1 MDALR
6 ILLVD
11 DHALF
16 RQGLKSLLEARPN
29 IEVVGT
35 AGDGLEAIALARTT
49 VPHVILMDI
58 EMPRCDGLEATR
70 QIKRE
75 FPHIKIVVLTVVDDE
90 DTIFEAIKC
99 ARRVI
104 CSKTLEANQLY
115 DMLDGLQ
122 RGDRAAFRCDRGQ
135 DPQGVQTSG
144 TCSRPKP
151 QLVEELSERES
162 PGSGTDV
169 MGKTNKEIADALR
182 HYGVTASRLTWQIS
196 WQSFSPEP
204 YSGCRSTLSARDWFI
219 HLPGFSKKRA
229 LMLHRSPGGGIS
241 GGYSPR

>member
-99 ARRVI
+99 GAQGYLL
-104 CSKTLEANQLY
+104 KTLEAYQLY

-122 RGDRAAFRCDRGQ
+122 RGDAPLSGVIAAKILKEFRHPEPAHDQ
-135 DPQGVQTSG
+135 
-144 TCSRPKP
+144 KP

-162 PGSGTDV
+162 QVLELIV
-169 MGKTNKEIADALR
+169 MGKTNKEIADALVIAENTVKTYLANILAKLHLQNR
-182 HYGVTASRLTWQIS
+182 IQAAVYAVSQGLVHT
-196 WQSFSPEP
+196 P
-204 YSGCRSTLSARDWFI
+204 YPDQ
-219 HLPGFSKKRA
+219 
-229 LMLHRSPGGGIS
+229 
-241 GGYSPR
+241 

>member
-99 ARRVI
+99 
-104 CSKTLEANQLY
+104 
-115 DMLDGLQ
+115 G
-122 RGDRAAFRCDRGQ
+122 RAG
-135 DPQGVQTSG
+135 
-144 TCSRPKP
+144 
-151 QLVEELSERES
+151 
-162 PGSGTDV
+162 
-169 MGKTNKEIADALR
+169 
-182 HYGVTASRLTWQIS
+182 
-196 WQSFSPEP
+196 
-204 YSGCRSTLSARDWFI
+204 LSAQNTGSLSIVRHAGW
-219 HLPGFSKKRA
+219 PSAGR
-229 LMLHRSPGGGIS
+229 
-241 GGYSPR
+241 PRRFPV